1 MDINTLPHLTAP
13 LALTDGGMETT
24 LIFDDGIDL
33 PYFASF
39 VLLDS
44 EEGRDALRRY
54 VSSYTAI
61 AAAHDTPLVIETP
74 TWRASAD
81 WGDLLGLTA
90 DELAAVNRR
99 SVEFL
104 AGHADECDLVIS
116 GCIGPR
122 GDGYIADTAMSV
134 DEAATYH
141 RPQVEALRDAGAHLV
156 SALTMTNV
164 AEATGIALAAREA
177 AIESVISFTTETDG
191 RLPSGEKL
199 GGAISAV
206 DEVTGASPAY
216 YMINCAHPTHFD
228 GVLEAGPWMD
238 RIRGIRS
245 NSSTMSH
252 EELDAAEELD
262 AGDPVDLAAR
272 YVEPRERFPSL
283 SIFGGCCGTSTV
295 HIAEAATALTA

>member
-1 MDINTLPHLTAP
+1 MNHNTLPHLTAP

-24 LIFDDGIDL
+24 LIFDDGFDL

-44 EEGRDALRRY
+44 DDGRAALDRY
-54 VSSYTAI
+54 VSSYTSI
-61 AAAHDTPLVIETP
+61 AAEHGVPLIIESP

-81 WGDLLGLTA
+81 WGRLMSLSD
-90 DELAAVNRR
+90 DELVDVNRR
-99 SVEFL
+99 SVHFL
-104 AGHADECDLVIS
+104 ADHADECELVIS

-122 GDGYIADTAMSV
+122 GDGYVADIAMDPA
-134 DEAATYH
+134 EAAAYH
-141 RPQVEALRDAGAHLV
+141 RPQVDALRDAGAHLV
-156 SALTMTNV
+156 SALTMTNID
-164 AEATGIALAAREA
+164 EAAGIAVAAREA
-177 AIESVISFTTETDG
+177 GIACVISFTTETDG

-199 GGAISAV
+199 ADAVSGV
-206 DEVTGASPAY
+206 DELSEASPAY
-216 YMINCAHPTHFD
+216 YMINCAHPTHFED
-228 GVLEAGPWMD
+228 VLEAGPWMD

-272 YVEPRERFPSL
+272 YASLRERFPNL

-295 HIAEAATALTA
+295 HIAEAAAALTA